1 MTSEKTHIYPLLAVF
16 SSLVILVFGLIEAKN
31 EKVFIFVGGAYVLLA
46 LIGCYRACMR
56 VLPVAL
62 MLAAV
67 FGGISFLA
75 RGEASVANAMGAR
88 ILVICTALIP
98 GMSVAPI
105 DLMRNFNQMKI
116 PSAITLGM
124 LIALNFV
131 PLLRLETK
139 RVREAMKT
147 RGASSALN
155 AKVFYRAFLIPFV
168 TRLVNISD
176 TLSLSVETRGF
187 TLDGHAATIYKKPIF
202 KVTDGILIACL
213 AAGAIMTVVL

>member
-88 ILVICTALIP
+88 ILVICT
-98 GMSVAPI
+98 
-105 DLMRNFNQMKI
+105 
-116 PSAITLGM
+116 
-124 LIALNFV
+124 
-131 PLLRLETK
+131 
-139 RVREAMKT
+139 
-147 RGASSALN
+147 
-155 AKVFYRAFLIPFV
+155 
-168 TRLVNISD
+168 
-176 TLSLSVETRGF
+176 
-187 TLDGHAATIYKKPIF
+187 
-202 KVTDGILIACL
+202 
-213 AAGAIMTVVL
+213 